1 MRTALLI
8 ACIAFLPAFSHGQ
21 QAPPAPQCN
30 SYVIQK
36 QLNDDP
42 GHFSLKQR
50 LCTYGGKLIS
60 GQAFFGPIFM
70 GGVAQWRDD
79 PQEWGQGTKG
89 YLRRVGSRYAQGVA
103 KSTGDFVFSYALHE
117 DPRYEPS
124 RDKGFW
130 KRTGYALSTVV
141 VVYHLRD
148 CQLADATDGNRV
160 LHKCRK
166 WPAISRMVGA
176 SSSGLVGLSW
186 YPERLNT
193 PGQVLARTGSAYGG
207 YVASAIFSE
216 FQADIFRLLGKVVG
230 SDRNNPSQPK
240 DIKVPDE

>member
-1 MRTALLI
+1 MRTTLLI
-8 ACIAFLPAFSHGQ
+8 ACIVFLPAFSRGQ
-21 QAPPAPQCN
+21 QAPPEPQCN

-36 QLNDDP
+36 QLNNDP
-42 GHFSLKQR
+42 EHFSLKQR

-60 GQAFFGPIFM
+60 GQAFFGPLFM
-70 GGVAQWRDD
+70 GGVAQLRDD
-79 PQEWGQGTKG
+79 PQEWGQGMKG
-89 YLRRVGSRYAQGVA
+89 YSRRAGSRYAQGVA

-130 KRTGYALSTVV
+130 KRTGHALSTVV
-141 VVYHLRD
+141 VVHHLRN
-148 CQLADATDGNRV
+148 CSVDGNGA
-160 LHKCRK
+160 LYNCPQ
-166 WPAISRMVGA
+166 WPAISKMVGA

-230 SDRNNPSQPK
+230 SDRNYPSFKPK
-240 DIKVPDE
+240 NIKASDE